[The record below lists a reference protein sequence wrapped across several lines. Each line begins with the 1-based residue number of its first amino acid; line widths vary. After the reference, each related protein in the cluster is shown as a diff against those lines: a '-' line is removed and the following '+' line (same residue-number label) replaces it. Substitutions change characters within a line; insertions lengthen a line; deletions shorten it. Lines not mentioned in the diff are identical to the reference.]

1 MSRPMQRF
9 DFQMRTRF
17 VVGEG
22 VLEQLGA
29 IAQEL
34 GGTRVLVVS
43 DPGIVQ
49 AGLFERSVH
58 SLRASGMQ
66 IASFHEFQENPDSDQ
81 VDLGAKVAREFQPD
95 LLVGL
100 GGGSSMDCAKG
111 INFIHSCGGRIHDY
125 WGVGKASKPMLPL
138 IAVPTTAG
146 TGSESQSFALIS
158 DSMTHAKMACGDPKA
173 AARVALLDPLLT
185 LSQPPRVTALTG
197 IDALTHAIESFV
209 CQKRSPISQLFAK
222 EAWRHLRYGLPQ
234 VLADPQSID
243 GRFCM
248 QWGAALAGMAIEAS
262 MLGAA
267 HALANPLTAHHAV
280 AHGQAVGVMMP
291 HVIAWNARQVA
302 SWYQELWNTV
312 EPPLQITPPHK
323 PESDALVAAGK
334 MADWF
339 GEMLKAGG
347 LHQRLTTLAIPEKDL
362 ELLASQAAQQWTA
375 KYNPVEVHA
384 DDLIQIYRRAL

>member
-1 MSRPMQRF
+1 
-9 DFQMRTRF
+9 

-29 IAQEL
+29 LAQEL

-58 SLRASGMQ
+58 SLRAGGMQ

-81 VDLGAKVAREFQPD
+81 VDRGVQVAKEFQPD

-111 INFIHSCGGRIHDY
+111 INFVHSCGGRIHDY
-125 WGVGKASKPMLPL
+125 WGVGKATKPMLPL

-158 DSMTHAKMACGDPKA
+158 DAVTHAKMACGDPKA

-209 CQKRSPISQLFAK
+209 CQKRSPISQMFAK

-234 VLADPQSID
+234 VLSDPQSVD

-267 HALANPLTAHHAV
+267 HALANPLTAHHGV

-291 HVIAWNARQVA
+291 HVIRWNARQVA

-312 EPPLQITPPHK
+312 EPPLQITRPNK
-323 PESDALVAAGK
+323 PESDALAAAGK

-339 GEMLKAGG
+339 VEMLKAGG
-347 LHQRLTTLAIPEKDL
+347 LQQQLTALAIPEKDL
-362 ELLASQAAQQWTA
+362 EVLASQAAQQWTA